1 MRASV
6 YGYILSI
13 NISMNAKKRERRG
26 AVHISCNLRRYVVA
40 FLYE

>member
-13 NISMNAKKRERRG
+13 NISMNAKKKKRARKR
-26 AVHISCNLRRYVVA
+26 SCTY
-40 FLYE
+40 FM